1 MRGTGGHKPPLF
13 ALQLVH
19 AALQAVSEDS
29 GILKVRGHA
38 ATVTFQFCHTPS
50 GLLQLGLQCRH
61 LHPHKRTHTQTLII
75 TFRRLISHQRCGA
88 RHSVLSHLG
97 IELLSALP
105 LRLQFFLRLLES
117 SADKFNLRLAAL
129 QLHGQLTVC
138 VWRGGGDFTRS
149 DGQSHLKTW

>member
-29 GILKVRGHA
+29 GVLEVRGHA

-61 LHPHKRTHTQTLII
+61 LHTHTHIVI
-75 TFRRLISHQRCGA
+75 TFRHLISHQCCGA

-97 IELLSALP
+97 IELLSALS

-117 SADKFNLRLAAL
+117 SADKFYLRLAAL

-138 VWRGGGDFTRS
+138 VGRGGCDFAAS
-149 DGQSHLKTW
+149 DGQSHLKPGDNS